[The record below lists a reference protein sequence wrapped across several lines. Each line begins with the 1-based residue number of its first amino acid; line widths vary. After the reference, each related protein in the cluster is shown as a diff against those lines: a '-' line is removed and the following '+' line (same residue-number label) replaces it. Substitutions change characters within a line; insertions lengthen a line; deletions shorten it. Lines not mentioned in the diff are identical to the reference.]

1 VTKLIEVR
9 DLRAGYGA
17 VPVVRGLNL
26 EVQAG
31 EIVALLGPNGA
42 GKTTT
47 LLTLAGELPAQGG
60 EVRFLGSASAGG
72 LYRRARQGLSFVTE
86 ERSVFMQLTVTEN
99 LKVGRGD
106 RTRALELFPE
116 LAKRLTVPAGQ
127 LSGGE
132 QQMLAL
138 ARALS
143 RQPRILFVDELS
155 LGLAPIVVNRLLAAV
170 RAAADRGVGVLLV
183 EQHVSKVLAIADRVL
198 VMSRGT
204 VDVQGSAAELRARL
218 EEVESSYLA
227 GTTEGGSAEP
237 DAAPDDLTLAAN
249 GEARP

>member
-1 VTKLIEVR
+1 LNRKAWFSTGSSREREAGAVTTLIDVR

-26 EVQAG
+26 ELRAG

-60 EVRFLGSASAGG
+60 EVSFLGSASADG
-72 LYRRARQGLSFVTE
+72 LHRRARRGLAFVTE
-86 ERSVFMQLTVTEN
+86 ERSVFMQLTVAEN

-116 LAKRLTVPAGQ
+116 LGRRLGLPAGQ

-132 QQMLAL
+132 QQMLTL

-143 RQPRILFVDELS
+143 RQPRVLFVDELS
-155 LGLAPIVVNRLLAAV
+155 LGLAPIVVDRLLEAV
-170 RAAADRGVGVLLV
+170 RAAADGGVGVLLV
-183 EQHVSKVLAIADRVL
+183 EQHVSKVLGIADRVL

-204 VDVQGSAAELRARL
+204 VDMQGSAAELRARL
-218 EEVESSYLA
+218 AEVESSYLA
-227 GTTEGGSAEP
+227 
-237 DAAPDDLTLAAN
+237 D
-249 GEARP
+249 GEVRS